1 VWCWTDQPTR
11 DWWGGLWADRAVES
25 EYATGVLESGIG
37 DRATL
42 DLVREGWLGWK
53 ADERGWMILPHGE
66 ILARG

>member
-1 VWCWTDQPTR
+1 
-11 DWWGGLWADRAVES
+11 LWADRAVES